1 MRINERPGLGTAAAI
16 LVLMCAG
23 AQALDAGTDPAASA
37 PAHARPPAKT
47 GAATTR
53 FETPAEAFHAGAKA
67 YYAGDKSAA
76 YAALAAAAESGHLLA
91 QWKLGRMYAEGDG
104 VAEDPLKAFHYFS
117 RIADRHADDNPQSP
131 HAPFVANA
139 FVALGIY
146 YRDGIPG
153 TDVKP
158 DISRAVNL
166 FTYAASY
173 FGDADAQHELG
184 RLYLEGEG
192 VARDL
197 VRAARWLTLAARK
210 NHRGAQATLGDLL
223 FRGEG
228 TLRHAAQ
235 GLMWLE
241 LARRAAVGPDDGWIL
256 YLHQHAFAEASQADR
271 DRAVEMAN
279 AFARRFA
286 KDGEPAAGT
295 SIPTDETADSSAPVK

>member
-1 MRINERPGLGTAAAI
+1 
-16 LVLMCAG
+16 
-23 AQALDAGTDPAASA
+23 
-37 PAHARPPAKT
+37 
-47 GAATTR
+47 
-53 FETPAEAFHAGAKA
+53 
-67 YYAGDKSAA
+67 
-76 YAALAAAAESGHLLA
+76 
-91 QWKLGRMYAEGDG
+91 MYAEGDG
-104 VAEDPLKAFHYFS
+104 VAEDRLKAFHYFS

-197 VRAARWLTLAARK
+197 MRAARWLTLAARK

-228 TLRHAAQ
+228 TLRHVTR
-235 GLMWLE
+235 GLTWLE
-241 LARRAAVGPDDGWIL
+241 LARRAAVGRDKWIL
-256 YLHQHAFAEASQADR
+256 RLHERAFAQAPKADR
-271 DRAVEMAN
+271 DRALEMAD
-279 AFARRFA
+279 AFARRVA
-286 KDGEPAAGT
+286 KENAPAARDLGRTNATAADT
-295 SIPTDETADSSAPVK
+295 SVRAR